1 MDRRFKNRLIV
12 GAVGAFLL
20 TGVIVHGH
28 YSFLAVSLFFSF
40 VMLKEFFAMMTNLG
54 ARPMPWLG
62 FGGTVLYFAIPTVQH
77 LAPDWGWRTGEL
89 FGMVTALVILGALGG
104 QMRLVYRGKEEGS
117 VRDIGAT
124 VFATFYVG
132 GMFSFVMHIH
142 YLLPQVFPDAFRGPA
157 AMGPLLM
164 LLPFCGAWGS
174 DSGAYMGGRFFGHQ
188 LFSPRLSPK
197 KTWEGALAGLIS
209 GGLCCTVVGWFV
221 KGGWPLY
228 HYMVLG
234 VLLSMMGLFGD
245 LGMSAIKRESGVK
258 DAGTM
263 LGSHGGV
270 LDRSDSLLLTTPAT
284 YLYLMIYGNLTGV
297 LASGAGR

>member
-1 MDRRFKNRLIV
+1 M
-12 GAVGAFLL
+12 
-20 TGVIVHGH
+20 
-28 YSFLAVSLFFSF
+28 
-40 VMLKEFFAMMTNLG
+40 
-54 ARPMPWLG
+54 
-62 FGGTVLYFAIPTVQH
+62 
-77 LAPDWGWRTGEL
+77 
-89 FGMVTALVILGALGG
+89 
-104 QMRLVYRGKEEGS
+104 
-117 VRDIGAT
+117 
-124 VFATFYVG
+124 
-132 GMFSFVMHIH
+132 
-142 YLLPQVFPDAFRGPA
+142 
-157 AMGPLLM
+157 
-164 LLPFCGAWGS
+164 
-174 DSGAYMGGRFFGHQ
+174 
-188 LFSPRLSPK
+188 
-197 KTWEGALAGLIS
+197 
-209 GGLCCTVVGWFV
+209 